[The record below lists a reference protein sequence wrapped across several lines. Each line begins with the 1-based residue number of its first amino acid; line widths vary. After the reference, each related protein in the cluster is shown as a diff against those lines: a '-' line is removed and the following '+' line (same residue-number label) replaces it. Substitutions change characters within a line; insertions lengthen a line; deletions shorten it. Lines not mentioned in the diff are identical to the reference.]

1 MGVCV
6 CGRVCGRNWFIMGVC
21 DVQMRVGV
29 LWVYVCVCV
38 RMCERVFLCVRVM
51 CECACMFE
59 RLSACMRATVDMPD
73 SLSHLH
79 NAVIAN

>member
-1 MGVCV
+1 
-6 CGRVCGRNWFIMGVC
+6 
-21 DVQMRVGV
+21 V